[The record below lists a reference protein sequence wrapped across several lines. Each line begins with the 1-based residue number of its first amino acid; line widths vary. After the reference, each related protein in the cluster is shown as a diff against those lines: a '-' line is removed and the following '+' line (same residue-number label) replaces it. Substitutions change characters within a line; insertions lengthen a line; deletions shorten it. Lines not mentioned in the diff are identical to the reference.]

1 MLALSKALSV
11 VLLVSGVLIVAI
23 AMAVLFLRG
32 RTKERGP
39 DIPAAMRP
47 GPADASLETPLLQ
60 KLQGWSLVLVLFFAV
75 WIPITWLREP
85 SENLGQEQDLQT
97 EAIARGE
104 RAVELFSEENQT
116 GVGCV
121 RCHGAELRG
130 SVIQAGVDANGDLA
144 YVATPNLSTVCGG
157 LSTNHPLIK
166 SLDDIY
172 TTIEQGRGVMPSWS
186 IKYKGALDD
195 QQINEIV
202 QYLVF
207 ISSKNVPYAQNV
219 CLNQDAAD
227 AAASPGAA
235 ASGAA
240 SASGSGAASPSATQ
254 SPTPEAAS

>member
-11 VLLVSGVLIVAI
+11 VLLVSGLLIVAI
-23 AMAVLFLRG
+23 ALAVLFLRG

-60 KLQGWSLVLVLFFAV
+60 KLQGWSLILVLFFAV

-104 RAVELFSEENQT
+104 RAVELFSEENQA

-157 LSTNHPLIK
+157 PSTNHPLIK

-219 CLNQDAAD
+219 CVNQDAAD

-254 SPTPEAAS
+254 SPTPEATS